1 MKATIYDKRQ
11 GVDVYLV
18 TGVTTETEE
27 QIIDFCDPNNWGGY
41 TTKTDKGVLAT
52 IYID

>member
-41 TTKTDKGVLAT
+41 IAKINEGVLAT
-52 IYID
+52 VYVD